1 MVRVMINAH
10 TLIAQSIACNCVA
23 RAAATED
30 LDTDLLTM
38 CDDHVENASTDETEY
53 WGTTDAGEE
62 WRVHTV
68 GGVNR

>member
-1 MVRVMINAH
+1 MNTANS
-10 TLIAQSIACNCVA
+10 LIAESIARNCIA

-30 LDTDLLTM
+30 LDTDLRM
-38 CDDHVENASTDETEY
+38 VCDDHVANPSTDETEY
-53 WGTTDAGEE
+53 WGTTGDGSE